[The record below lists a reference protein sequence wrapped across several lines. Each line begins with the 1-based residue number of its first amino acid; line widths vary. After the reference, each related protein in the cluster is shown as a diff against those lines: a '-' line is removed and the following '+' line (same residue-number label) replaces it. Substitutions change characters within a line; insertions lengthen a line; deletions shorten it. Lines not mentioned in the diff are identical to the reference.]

1 MSRDGLWIDVGQ
13 ARGFA
18 GQIQGGLGSM
28 QSLLEQIGSM
38 IGDIY
43 WEGDDKKRFETDW
56 HGNLKPEAARAADA
70 LRENADELVRRAA
83 AQEQLSDRGH

>member
-18 GQIQGGLGSM
+18 GQISGGLGSM
-28 QSLLEQIGSM
+28 QSLLEHISSM

-43 WEGDDKKRFETDW
+43 WEGDDKKSFEADW
-56 HGNLKPEAARAADA
+56 HGNFRPEAAKATDA
-70 LRENADELVRRAA
+70 LRDNANELLRRAA

>member
-43 WEGDDKKRFETDW
+43 WEGEDKKRFEADW
-56 HGNLKPEAARAADA
+56 GGNFQPEAARATDA
-70 LRENADELVRRAA
+70 LRENADELLRRAA

>member
-18 GQIQGGLGSM
+18 SQIQGGLGSM
-28 QSLLEQIGSM
+28 QSLLEHIGAL

-43 WEGDDKKRFETDW
+43 WEGDDKKHFEADW
-56 HGNLKPEAARAADA
+56 HGNFRPEAARATDA
-70 LRENADELVRRAA
+70 LQENANELLRRAD
-83 AQEQLSDRGH
+83 AQEQLSYRGH

>member
-1 MSRDGLWIDVGQ
+1 MSRDGLWIDVDQ

-28 QSLLEQIGSM
+28 NSLLEQIGAL

-43 WEGDDKKRFETDW
+43 WEGDDKKRFEADW
-56 HGNLKPEAARAADA
+56 NGNFRPEAAKATTA
-70 LRENADELVRRAA
+70 LQDNADELLRRAD
-83 AQEQLSDRGH
+83 AQEQLSYRGS